1 LCLYA
6 TLTFG
11 ARLSGANTRWSAA
24 VYGGSSALPQLEA
37 LAAGVEIVV
46 ATPGRLSDF
55 LNRQPPML
63 SLAKCE
69 FLVLDEAG
77 RGTS

>member
-1 LCLYA
+1 
-6 TLTFG
+6 
-11 ARLSGANTRWSAA
+11 
-24 VYGGSSALPQLEA
+24 LPQLEA